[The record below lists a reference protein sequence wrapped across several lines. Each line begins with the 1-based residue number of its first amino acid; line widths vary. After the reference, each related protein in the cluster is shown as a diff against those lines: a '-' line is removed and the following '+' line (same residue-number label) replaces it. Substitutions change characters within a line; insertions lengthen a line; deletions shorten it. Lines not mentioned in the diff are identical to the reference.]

1 MQAASTLRGILNSR
15 LFVFIYRLLAMER
28 GRVLAQVKPTLL
40 GNLPIRSIDTTI
52 EGDVARHHGIVE
64 LVQRMI
70 LLHRQK
76 ASIVTPHEQT
86 ALQRQIDATD
96 REIDQLVYELYG
108 LTNEEIRIVEEAT
121 TR

>member
-1 MQAASTLRGILNSR
+1 MRGILNSR